1 MKISLALGPR
11 QNLSRQTAWGC
22 FTTNLA
28 VPGTGSLAAG
38 RPVGYAQLALTTI
51 GFGLTTVFGFP
62 FIAWCLAHWD
72 LMFGSERDVVA
83 VFSAT
88 WHLLRWA
95 LLGIAMFLFA
105 WLWALLTSFQILR
118 CARLANSGD
127 LPPRLS

>member
-38 RPVGYAQLALTTI
+38 RPVGYVQLALTTI

-105 WLWALLTSFQILR
+105 WLWALLTSYQILR
-118 CARLANSGD
+118 SARLANSGD
-127 LPPRLS
+127 VPPRLS